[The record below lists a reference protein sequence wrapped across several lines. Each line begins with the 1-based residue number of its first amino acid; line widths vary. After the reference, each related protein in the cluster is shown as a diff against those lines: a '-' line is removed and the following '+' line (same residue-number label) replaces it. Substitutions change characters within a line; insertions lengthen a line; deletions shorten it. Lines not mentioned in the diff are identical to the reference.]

1 LAALGQRYNGEVKLR
16 HARLD
21 GISDKDISAN
31 LTTVQSVLM
40 AQVVKMCV
48 RYKSSVFAV
57 CCVCCS
63 VLEERAV
70 FLSYSALCGNRHLVL
85 PDIRGK

>member
-1 LAALGQRYNGEVKLR
+1 VR

-31 LTTVQSVLM
+31 LTAAQYVLI

-48 RYKSSVFAV
+48 KYNSNVLAV
-57 CCVCCS
+57 Q
-63 VLEERAV
+63 
-70 FLSYSALCGNRHLVL
+70 F
-85 PDIRGK
+85 